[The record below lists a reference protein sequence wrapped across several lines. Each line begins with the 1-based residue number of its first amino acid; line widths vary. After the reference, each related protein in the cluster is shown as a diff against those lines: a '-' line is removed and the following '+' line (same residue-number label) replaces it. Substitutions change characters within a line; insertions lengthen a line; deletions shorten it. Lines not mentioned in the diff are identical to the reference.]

1 MYICFF
7 VSRMVPNE
15 LDDIFADWGYQHF
28 AKTPTCIYKLIRMVG
43 SGGSNTKDVVKSY
56 AFDIQSFRVYVI
68 LLCSALVWGGSH
80 RLRASMCRLSCERY
94 LVDQRFEGSCV
105 DSWLKFVDSC
115 DLSPGTLLIL

>member
-1 MYICFF
+1 
-7 VSRMVPNE
+7 MVPNE

-94 LVDQRFEGSCV
+94 LVDQRFE
-105 DSWLKFVDSC
+105 DSC